1 MRMKFLAI
9 ALALLAP
16 GALTLAGELSTGE
29 LKAIGEGRGLYLRY
43 CAGCHGLAV
52 AGAAVGSNGAPDLT
66 QIAARDGR
74 FNKLHVLSH
83 IRFGDESLWATRAQ
97 GDMPCWGELLRE
109 RYATTNAQGEVK
121 IRKLAR
127 YLEFAQAPRTEVTGR

>member
-29 LKAIGEGRGLYLRY
+29 LKAIGEGRALYLRH
-43 CAGCHGLAV
+43 CAGCHGTAV
-52 AGAAVGSNGAPDLT
+52 AGATVSTNGAPDLT
-66 QIAARDGR
+66 QIASRDGR

-83 IRFGDESLWATRAQ
+83 IRFGDQPAWAARAQ
-97 GDMPCWGELLRE
+97 GDMPCWGDVLRG
-109 RYATTNAQGEVK
+109 RYDTTNAQGELK
-121 IRKLAR
+121 IWKLTR
-127 YLEFAQAPRTEVTGR
+127 YLEFAQAPPTAIAGR